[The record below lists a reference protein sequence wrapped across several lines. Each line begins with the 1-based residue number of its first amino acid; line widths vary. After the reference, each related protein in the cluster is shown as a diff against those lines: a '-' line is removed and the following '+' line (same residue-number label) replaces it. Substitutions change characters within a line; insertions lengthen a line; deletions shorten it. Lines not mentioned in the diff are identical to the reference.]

1 MPVNDPL
8 SLGVCPACGTPV
20 HRWKAAGI
28 EYKADLT
35 VVDAQQAT
43 AAVLAGR
50 TLYRITMVG
59 PTRNIR
65 PAYTAELTALSGAE
79 PPTIVGGHPCKAVT
93 RPLAASQPAPGPG
106 VRSVPPEPSAG
117 RQTPSSG
124 PQTESSGA
132 RTAETRVSD
141 PGNRPG
147 NRPECDTC
155 GLVIPD
161 GAEMVGIQIGE
172 LYAWARHAGGCP
184 ENGQN
189 GA

>member
-1 MPVNDPL
+1 MPVNEPL

-20 HRWKAAGI
+20 HRWKTAGI

-43 AAVLAGR
+43 TAALAGR
-50 TLYRITMVG
+50 KLYRITMVG

-65 PAYTAELTALSGAE
+65 PAYTDELAALTGAE
-79 PPTIVGGHPCKAVT
+79 PPTIVGGHPCKAET
-93 RPLAASQPAPGPG
+93 RPLAASQPAGGPG
-106 VRSVPPEPSAG
+106 AQPDPPEPSAG
-117 RQTPSSG
+117 RRTPFSG
-124 PQTESSGA
+124 PQTEFSGA

-141 PGNRPG
+141 PT
-147 NRPECDTC
+147 CDTC

-161 GAEMVGIQIGE
+161 GAELVGIQIGE
-172 LYAWARHAGGCP
+172 LYVWARHAAGCP
-184 ENGQN
+184 ESGQN